1 LQIAFDYKLIR
12 FNFKFKSQA
21 TTLTLKY
28 TIMKKI
34 FILFCLTLGLLTA
47 PCFFPESTQISV
59 SANDKPV
66 MSEMELEGSLATSH
80 PRSLFKPIQ
89 AFLVDQT
96 HIEIKFFAT
105 LGNLD
110 ILVYDAL
117 GNEVYR
123 DNIDALAGNTNIVY
137 LTGWSAGNYKVKIVN
152 TVNACY
158 AEGNF
163 TITN

>member
-1 LQIAFDYKLIR
+1 
-12 FNFKFKSQA
+12 
-21 TTLTLKY
+21 
-28 TIMKKI
+28 MKKI
-34 FILFCLTLGLLTA
+34 FILFCLTLGLLVT
-47 PCFFPESTQISV
+47 PCFFSEGVTIQASNNGS
-59 SANDKPV
+59 KGRE
-66 MSEMELEGSLATSH
+66 MSEIELEGSLIPSR
-80 PRSLFKPIQ
+80 PRSLVDKSLQ
-89 AFLVDQT
+89 VFLVDNMQL
-96 HIEIKFFAT
+96 EVKFFYT

-137 LTGWSAGNYKVKIVN
+137 LTGWSAGDYKVKIVN

-163 TITN
+163 TITD